1 MKNGISVFKTTLAL
15 TLSALLLAACGGDK
29 NTAQSGGDS
38 TNAAAA
44 SDKLETKFLT
54 LATGGA
60 SGPYNIIGTSLTE
73 IYAQTFGVN
82 SKTQTTGASVE
93 NLNLL
98 NQKKVEIAFVMS
110 DALSEAVSGTGNFS
124 APIDNIAQIASMYPN
139 YVQIAAASK
148 SNIKTIEDL
157 RGKRVAVGAQAS
169 GVEVAARALL
179 EGFGITYNDI
189 KVDYLGFAEASD
201 ALKAGKL
208 DAAFFTSG
216 IPNSSLME
224 LKQGFDLNMV
234 SIPTDKLTEI
244 AKTKQFFIPMNIP
257 KDTYGNAEEVPTAA
271 IVNAFVV
278 QKDLSDNDVYLI
290 TKTFFESLDKL
301 QTAHQAAAG
310 IDPKAAQDNL
320 VAPLHPGAKRYY
332 DELAGQ

>member
-1 MKNGISVFKTTLAL
+1 MKTNFSFIKHSLAIG
-15 TLSALLLAACGGDK
+15 LSALLLVGCGGDK
-29 NTAQSGGDS
+29 ASTTTSDS
-38 TNAAAA
+38 TTSTP

-73 IYAQTFGVN
+73 IYAQKFGVN

-124 APIDNIAQIASMYPN
+124 SPIDNVAQIASMYPN
-139 YVQIAAASK
+139 YVQIAASTK
-148 SNIKTIEDL
+148 SGVKTIEDL
-157 RGKRVAVGAQAS
+157 RGKRVAVGAQGS
-169 GVEVAARALL
+169 GVEVATRALL
-179 EGFGITYNDI
+179 EGFGITYNDL

-224 LKQGFDLNMV
+224 LKQGFDLTMV

-257 KDTYGNAEEVPTAA
+257 KDTYGNAEDVPTAA

-278 QKDLSDNDVYLI
+278 QKDMSENDVYLI

-301 QTAHQAAAG
+301 KTAHQAATG
-310 IDPKAAQDNL
+310 IDPKTAQDNL
-320 VAPLHPGAKRYY
+320 VAPLHAGAKRYY
-332 DELAGQ
+332 DEIAGQ